1 MEFNTLRYEKDK
13 EQPQIV
19 YITLNRPEK
28 SNAISIG
35 RGNMTQEIKDAMDM
49 VSEDPDVK
57 VAVFRAAGKD
67 FSAGYDLEQVYRVY
81 GGTPT
86 KRPYQ
91 RTRLMID
98 DTQIFGFVRAILNCV
113 KVTIAQVHGWC
124 IEAGIWLVE
133 ACDIAIASDN
143 AKFAHRGN
151 RLAFGG
157 FPVMPLELIGGH
169 AKKTTELLITGRT
182 ISGSEAEEM
191 GIITR
196 AVPEQDLTSEVY
208 KLARAICVSP
218 RDAIVMGKVARRHTY
233 DQIGALNL
241 DSAVV
246 YHTLGTNIRY
256 EEDERGLMFIREREE
271 QESARQAFHRFHQLF
286 EDALDQTKYF
296 KSYRPQG
303 KEKGEKGKK

>member
-1 MEFNTLRYEKDK
+1 MGFNTLRYEKDR

-35 RGNMTQEIKDAMDM
+35 RGNMTQEIKDAMEM
-49 VSEDPDVK
+49 VNEDPDVK
-57 VAVFRAAGKD
+57 VAVFRGAGKD

-91 RTRLMID
+91 RARLMID

-133 ACDIAIASDN
+133 ACDIALAADTTR
-143 AKFAHRGN
+143 FAHRGN

-182 ISGSEAEEM
+182 ISGSEAEQT
-191 GIITR
+191 GILTR
-196 AVPEQDLTSEVY
+196 AIPEQDLASEVY
-208 KLARAICVSP
+208 NLARAICVSP
-218 RDAIVMGKVARRHTY
+218 RDAIVMGKVSRRHTY
-233 DQIGALNL
+233 DQMGALVL

-271 QESARQAFHRFHQLF
+271 KESARQAFHKFHQIF

-296 KSYRPQG
+296 KSYRPEV
-303 KEKGEKGKK
+303 KEKAEK